1 MTRMGTSTPNPAE
14 NSAMHALDPAQR
26 EQAMSRI
33 DELAMRAGR
42 AERANKPTMLLLL
55 AMLVLAGT
63 FLFLLTSV
71 SRLSEARGD
80 LASRRSNAEQMAMLV
95 AELKQM
101 RDYSSEAATLVHESD
116 PQIMSRIS
124 QVAASAGVQGL
135 PLPTSLPDITAKDRP
150 VKRVRFSYQI
160 SNPSLAPVMQFLS
173 QVEQQIPGMRVYAIK
188 ITPDKE
194 RWSVG
199 VTLSRLERV
208 E

>member
-1 MTRMGTSTPNPAE
+1 
-14 NSAMHALDPAQR
+14 
-26 EQAMSRI
+26 
-33 DELAMRAGR
+33 
-42 AERANKPTMLLLL
+42 
-55 AMLVLAGT
+55 
-63 FLFLLTSV
+63 LFLLTSV